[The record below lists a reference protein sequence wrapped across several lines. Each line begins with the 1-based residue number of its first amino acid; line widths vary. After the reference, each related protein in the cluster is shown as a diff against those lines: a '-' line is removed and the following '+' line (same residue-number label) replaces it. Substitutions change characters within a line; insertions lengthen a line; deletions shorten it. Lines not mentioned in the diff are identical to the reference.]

1 MAKGTKFFRIATEG
15 ATSDG
20 RVIDRETLVEMAT
33 NYDPKV
39 YTARVNL
46 EHIRGYDPAG
56 PFKAYGD
63 VTALKAEEQD
73 GKLGLYAQIDP
84 TDELVAMTKARQKVF
99 SSMEVQP
106 EFADTGEAYLVGL
119 AVTDN
124 PASLGCEVL
133 QFSAKAKTNP
143 LASRKQDP
151 GNLFTEAVEVSFDFS
166 PERTNY
172 TAANVPPGFA
182 DSIKRLFSKQRRSD
196 ANADARFADV
206 QEAVQTV
213 AQQVQTTGEQFS
225 TALKGITDQLTTL
238 NNQAAERDKQF
249 NALKAKLEQTDAY
262 TARPPATGGDGT
274 GAPITTDC

>member
-63 VTALKAEEQD
+63 VTALKTEEQD

-151 GNLFTEAVEVSFDFS
+151 SNLFTEAVEVSFDFS
-166 PERTNY
+166 PERTNH

-225 TALKGITDQLTTL
+225 TALKAVTDQLTTL

-249 NALKAKLEQTDAY
+249 NALKAQLEQTDAY
-262 TARPPATGGDGT
+262 TARPPATGGDGA

>member
-1 MAKGTKFFRIATEG
+1 M
-15 ATSDG
+15 
-20 RVIDRETLVEMAT
+20 
-33 NYDPKV
+33 
-39 YTARVNL
+39 
-46 EHIRGYDPAG
+46 
-56 PFKAYGD
+56 
-63 VTALKAEEQD
+63 TALKTEEQD
-73 GKLGLYAQIDP
+73 GKLGLLAQIDP

-151 GNLFTEAVEVSFDFS
+151 SNLFTEAVEVSFDFS
-166 PERTNY
+166 PERTNH

-225 TALKGITDQLTTL
+225 TALKAVTDQLTTL

-249 NALKAKLEQTDAY
+249 NALKAQLEQTDAY
-262 TARPPATGGDGT
+262 TARPPATGGDGA